1 MNVRI
6 HHVAMRTH
14 DLARL
19 ERFYVSVIGLR
30 VLRRD
35 DGRGSVWLDASGPV
49 VMLERA
55 AHGEATV
62 SAGTND
68 LVSFAVDDLAAWRD
82 SLGEAGIAIEAK
94 TDHTLY
100 FRDPDG
106 RRVGVSTYR
115 FG

>member
-14 DLARL
+14 DLGRL
-19 ERFYVSVIGLR
+19 ERFYVSFVGLP

-35 DGRGSVWLDASGPV
+35 DARGSVWLDASGLV

-55 AHGEATV
+55 ADGEATV

-68 LVSFAVDDLAAWRD
+68 LVSFGVDDLAAWRD
-82 SLGEAGIAIEAK
+82 RLGEAGVAIEAQ
-94 TDHTLY
+94 TGHTLY